1 MPERQEQAAEYKP
14 LPRSF
19 FEHDTTTVS
28 KNLLGKTLL
37 RRIDDKILAAK
48 IVEVEAYLGEHDPAA
63 HASFGNTN
71 RTKVLYGEPGHAY
84 VYRIHGWHCL
94 NAVAEPLN
102 SPGCVLIRAVE
113 PIEGIEHMREY
124 RKRKDIPDKQLANG
138 PGKLCQALNIDLA
151 LYGADLTA
159 INSPL
164 SICEGD
170 TMPFEIEVSKRIG
183 ITKAA
188 DWELRFTVKDNIF
201 VSKTRNERK

>member
-1 MPERQEQAAEYKP
+1 MSERVEHNAEYKP

-28 KNLLGKTLL
+28 KNLLGKTLV
-37 RRIDDKILAAK
+37 RRIDDKILAAR
-48 IVEVEAYLGEHDPAA
+48 IVEVEAYLGEDDPAA
-63 HASFGNTN
+63 HASFGNTA

-84 VYRIHGWHCL
+84 IYRIHGLHCL
-94 NAVAEPLN
+94 NAVAEPLD

-113 PIEGIEHMREY
+113 PIEGIEYMREY
-124 RKRKDIPDKQLANG
+124 RKRKDIPDKELANG
-138 PGKLCQALNIDLA
+138 PGKLGQALNIEMA

-159 INSPL
+159 VNSPL

-170 TMPFEIEVSKRIG
+170 TTPFEVAVSKRIG

-201 VSKTRNERK
+201 VSKARK